1 MLTIALFGDSIG
13 RGVSWDEERGRYAVL
28 KEGFDK
34 LMEAEGAARILNR
47 SRFGATA
54 AEGLAAF
61 EQEDRPEADAVVI
74 AFGGNDCT
82 PDWKAAAEDPDTLH
96 PPKTG
101 LEAFE
106 EILTRFVK
114 KVREMDML
122 PILVTPPPLVTE
134 RFVPWISRGL
144 DEGAILRYL
153 GDAHHVYRW
162 QEQYAL
168 AVHRAARHARCP
180 LFDLRASFLEERD
193 LGSLY
198 CPDGMHP
205 NAKGHRLIASAAA
218 AKLPELAAIL

>member
-54 AEGLAAF
+54 AEGLLDF
-61 EQEDRPEADAVVI
+61 EAETALEADA
-74 AFGGNDCT
+74 
-82 PDWKAAAEDPDTLH
+82 LH

-114 KVREMDML
+114 KVRERNML

-134 RFVPWISRGL
+134 RFVPWVSRGL

-153 GDAHHVYRW
+153 GDIHHVYRW

-168 AVHRAARHARCP
+168 AVHRAARHAQCL
-180 LFDLRASFLEERD
+180 LFDVRAWFLRERD

-198 CPDGMHP
+198 CVDGMHP

-218 AKLPELAAIL
+218 AQLPELAAAL